1 MHAAVGRSVTAP
13 IFFSSGAAPLDP
25 ARAHGFQ
32 RLRAGAQNSER
43 NLVHTD
49 PSLGTHH
56 ATQRQG
62 EGPEACAGYT
72 HDQWHVS
79 YLPKLLSDTQVQG
92 AQQAGL
98 RALPATDLG
107 NQMTSRLSISLM
119 HRTQVTLEVDAVC
132 NAGVRGPMCET
143 ETIGTR
149 FFRDN
154 FCAQVQVSTVTRYC
168 PMALFIIS
176 VSIIATARQ
185 HVDSDARDS
194 VR

>member
-1 MHAAVGRSVTAP
+1 M
-13 IFFSSGAAPLDP
+13 
-25 ARAHGFQ
+25 
-32 RLRAGAQNSER
+32 N
-43 NLVHTD
+43 TD

-107 NQMTSRLSISLM
+107 RPND
-119 HRTQVTLEVDAVC
+119 VTIEHFIDASH
-132 NAGVRGPMCET
+132 ASYVRG
-143 ETIGTR
+143 
-149 FFRDN
+149 
-154 FCAQVQVSTVTRYC
+154 
-168 PMALFIIS
+168 
-176 VSIIATARQ
+176 
-185 HVDSDARDS
+185 
-194 VR
+194 